1 MDARGLAQKLAD
13 LRDENAA
20 LQKELRMAALDGR
33 GPLAPH
39 NVRAAKEAAARGGGS
54 RPGTGEDG
62 EIAYYN
68 DGNKQDRDGGFGQV
82 GKGEI
87 VVKKNAPDDSFGGA
101 MAGAGENARLRAEN
115 ARLQKTIDELKHR
128 RPNTTEEDMRAE
140 VSKLRIQ
147 LHALSNQDN
156 TRAKLT
162 QEISVLKIQLQERTQ
177 ELKEHKN
184 HSQREAFKQQKAAI
198 KEFTDRVQSELEKEN
213 RALQTRAAMAEEQ
226 IKEINAYMAQST
238 LAYQKEIMRLR
249 TIIQATA
256 PERLR
261 SPVNPG
267 LMGSKDRSGAGGAQ
281 PHQREGGETRA
292 EE

>member
-1 MDARGLAQKLAD
+1 
-13 LRDENAA
+13 
-20 LQKELRMAALDGR
+20 
-33 GPLAPH
+33 
-39 NVRAAKEAAARGGGS
+39 
-54 RPGTGEDG
+54 
-62 EIAYYN
+62 
-68 DGNKQDRDGGFGQV
+68 
-82 GKGEI
+82 
-87 VVKKNAPDDSFGGA
+87 
-101 MAGAGENARLRAEN
+101 
-115 ARLQKTIDELKHR
+115 
-128 RPNTTEEDMRAE
+128 MRAE

-162 QEISVLKIQLQERTQ
+162 QEISVLKVTLQERTQ

-184 HSQREAFKQQKAAI
+184 HSQREAFKAQKSAI
-198 KEFTDRVQSELEKEN
+198 KEFTDRVQAELEKEN

-267 LMGSKDRSGAGGAQ
+267 LTHGHSKTQDRSGAGGAQ
-281 PHQREGGETRA
+281 PHQREGGRA
-292 EE
+292 GDKGGGVRASGQGWDRSNRPSEPLRPRSNNGA